1 MNLFL
6 IPDLQPLSRKEGNGI
21 DFACGN
27 APAAKVIWSGWRVCK
42 RSPCETGCD
51 LTARERGET
60 QVKRLAWELCCR
72 LITKM
77 GTHPLGLQ
85 LSLHLQNVIGCQVQN
100 TVPLLGTWA
109 IFSLAQ
115 LCGLEETCYFFTQEL
130 ALALGLWLSCAVN
143 MSVPSVIPSWCWSWR
158 RLAPS
163 LQTSLRVWIAG
174 TAWWSLLDLPWMACL
189 GPVELS
195 LCHWEHS
202 SVWLSATLGSQLPS
216 PSKTT
221 CLVCSLKLSSCF
233 WITIFM
239 VQNQQ
244 RYPTECSFNVCNT
257 KFIVVFVKILVYTIV
272 M

>member
-1 MNLFL
+1 MSLAVKFGTQSPSWAL
-6 IPDLQPLSRKEGNGI
+6 GPFSVWHSFVALRILYRDLLLLHPGAGSC
-21 DFACGN
+21 F
-27 APAAKVIWSGWRVCK
+27 WSLV
-42 RSPCETGCD
+42 
-51 LTARERGET
+51 
-60 QVKRLAWELCCR
+60 ELCCEYVCSQCHTFLM
-72 LITKM
+72 LILT
-77 GTHPLGLQ
+77 Q
-85 LSLHLQNVIGCQVQN
+85 
-100 TVPLLGTWA
+100 
-109 IFSLAQ
+109 
-115 LCGLEETCYFFTQEL
+115 TC
-130 ALALGLWLSCAVN
+130 
-143 MSVPSVIPSWCWSWR
+143 
-158 RLAPS
+158 PS
-163 LQTSLRVWIAG
+163 LQTSLTVWIAG